1 MQQSITKV
9 LTHILP
15 TFNFSLDNVKPL
27 WRLTPKVSRQNEPR
41 ILKLLSNTHTLLTLF
56 YFPSLQSLS
65 SPGRRSPLPPRS
77 WGSRRSSWN
86 SLGRAPSLKRRD
98 TSGERESLLSGEG
111 GEEEDSGED
120 KGEAGA
126 NNRLRPEPLEL
137 LQASTLCP
145 SIIAE
150 YSDCNGRTLTY
161 DPTVNA
167 DPKEDSSPE
176 DDTDDEV
183 RYHEL

>member
-1 MQQSITKV
+1 MLI
-9 LTHILP
+9 P
-15 TFNFSLDNVKPL
+15 YSLSL
-27 WRLTPKVSRQNEPR
+27 LQN
-41 ILKLLSNTHTLLTLF
+41 
-56 YFPSLQSLS
+56 LS

-111 GEEEDSGED
+111 GEEEDGGGED
-120 KGEAGA
+120 KGEAGG
-126 NNRLRPEPLEL
+126 NNRLRPETLEL

-150 YSDCNGRTLTY
+150 YADCNGRTLTY
-161 DPTVNA
+161 DPTVNS
-167 DPKEDSSPE
+167 DPKEDLSPE
-176 DDTDDEV
+176 DDIDEDV
-183 RYHEL
+183 SYRGFPK

>member
-1 MQQSITKV
+1 MTFDSDLPHPQHGQVGNYTFMA
-9 LTHILP
+9 TH
-15 TFNFSLDNVKPL
+15 TT
-27 WRLTPKVSRQNEPR
+27 LTP
-41 ILKLLSNTHTLLTLF
+41 
-56 YFPSLQSLS
+56 YFLSLQSLS

-86 SLGRAPSLKRRD
+86 SLSRAPSLKRRD

-120 KGEAGA
+120 KGEAGG
-126 NNRLRPEPLEL
+126 NNTLRPEPLEL

-150 YSDCNGRTLTY
+150 YGDCNGRTLTY
-161 DPTVNA
+161 DPNMNS
-167 DPKEDSSPE
+167 DPKEDCLPE
-176 DDTDDEV
+176 DDLDDDV
-183 RYHEL
+183 SYHES

>member
-1 MQQSITKV
+1 MNKQKNAAINHRCEYF
-9 LTHILP
+9 LILLVHRP
-15 TFNFSLDNVKPL
+15 PYF
-27 WRLTPKVSRQNEPR
+27 
-41 ILKLLSNTHTLLTLF
+41 LS
-56 YFPSLQSLS
+56 PQSLS

-111 GEEEDSGED
+111 AEEENSGEHQE
-120 KGEAGA
+120 EAGGS
-126 NNRLRPEPLEL
+126 NRLRPEPLEQ

-150 YSDCNGRTLTY
+150 YGDCNGRTLTY
-161 DPTVNA
+161 DPNINS
-167 DPKEDSSPE
+167 DPKDDSLPE
-176 DDTDDEV
+176 DEMDDDV
-183 RYHEL
+183 RYHES